1 MPEAFLPAA
10 PRLPE
15 PMGRR
20 QNPQIGLTDTL
31 INHNTSALRKTGIW
45 SRPLFALAK
54 PVFDQFKARSRGFEN
69 SPFRL
74 RQFKAFVLRFAKMDW
89 QKPF

>member
-1 MPEAFLPAA
+1 MPQAFLPAA
-10 PRLPE
+10 SGLPE

-31 INHNTSALRKTGIW
+31 TNRNTSALRKTGIW
-45 SRPLFALAK
+45 SGPLFAWSK

-74 RQFKAFVLRFAKMDW
+74 RQFKALILRFAKIDW